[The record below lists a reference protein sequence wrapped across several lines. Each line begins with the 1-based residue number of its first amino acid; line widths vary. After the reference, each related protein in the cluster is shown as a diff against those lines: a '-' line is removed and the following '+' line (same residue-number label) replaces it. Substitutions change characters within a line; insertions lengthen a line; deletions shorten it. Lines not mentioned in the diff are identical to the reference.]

1 MSMDQVPFGE
11 SVEFAENVE
20 PRCPCLLLLDTSG
33 SMRGKQMDELNAGIR
48 QLKDELLAD
57 EMAQKRVEIAI
68 VGFGPVQTVSDF
80 QTPDVF
86 QPPTL
91 VASGDTPIGGA
102 IEAGL
107 TLLDQRKQVYR
118 TNGVSY
124 YRPWIFL
131 ITDGGPTDF
140 WQTAAE
146 KVKQGEA
153 ANHFSFFAVGV
164 EGARMDILAQIA
176 TREPVK
182 LQELRF
188 RDLFKWLSNSLSAVS
203 KSQMGT
209 QVSLGKPDCPGRLG
223 RRRMNGGWKY
233 AAASV
238 IGTSHLAAPE
248 CRIRCQD
255 AHECG
260 YLDGQDVLVCVASD
274 GAGSASHSDQG
285 SRFACEVVVSRIR
298 SANPEEI
305 HSRAF
310 ALDTLGVIQE
320 TLQTAA
326 QETGTQF
333 RDFAC
338 TLLVA
343 IANRERVTSW
353 QIGDGAICFRI
364 RSDADFR
371 YAFWP
376 AKGEY
381 ANVTHFVTDS
391 KAHEELDFDTAT
403 LQVAD
408 LALFSDGLERL
419 ALDFRTG
426 EVHSAFFRGLFP
438 YLHRRRP
445 PGRHV
450 DVEDQMK
457 EFS

>member
-11 SVEFAENVE
+11 SVEFAENTE

-33 SMRGKQMDELNAGIR
+33 SMRGKPIDELNAGIR

-68 VGFGPVQTVSDF
+68 VGFGPVQTLSDF

-91 VASGDTPIGGA
+91 VSGGDTPIGGA

-107 TLLDQRKQVYR
+107 ALLDQRKQTYR

-140 WQTAAE
+140 WQTAAD

-209 QVSLGKPDCPGRLG
+209 QVPLENPAVP
-223 RRRMNGGWKY
+223 GGW
-233 AAASV
+233 
-238 IGTSHLAAPE
+238 
-248 CRIRCQD
+248 
-255 AHECG
+255 
-260 YLDGQDVLVCVASD
+260 
-274 GAGSASHSDQG
+274 GAVG
-285 SRFACEVVVSRIR
+285 
-298 SANPEEI
+298 
-305 HSRAF
+305 
-310 ALDTLGVIQE
+310 
-320 TLQTAA
+320 
-326 QETGTQF
+326 
-333 RDFAC
+333 
-338 TLLVA
+338 
-343 IANRERVTSW
+343 
-353 QIGDGAICFRI
+353 
-364 RSDADFR
+364 
-371 YAFWP
+371 
-376 AKGEY
+376 
-381 ANVTHFVTDS
+381 
-391 KAHEELDFDTAT
+391 
-403 LQVAD
+403 
-408 LALFSDGLERL
+408 
-419 ALDFRTG
+419 
-426 EVHSAFFRGLFP
+426 
-438 YLHRRRP
+438 
-445 PGRHV
+445 
-450 DVEDQMK
+450 
-457 EFS
+457 